1 MKNNYQ
7 TSKERMLL
15 SLYYD
20 YDKDFRKM
28 SLLGLS
34 LLLISAFSI
43 STALPPMLDYY
54 SPTYNASQVELLVSV
69 PSFSV
74 VAMLLLNPF
83 VDKWLNDRQLIM
95 TGLILLSS
103 AGIFPFFVQWYPLV
117 LLSRLV
123 FGMGIGFINAKAI
136 SIISQ
141 RYQGKERIQML
152 GIRGSVELIG
162 GASCSL
168 LVGQLLKIHWT
179 LAFLIYGF
187 GFIILAMYLLFVPP
201 MEQIEKKE
209 IQKSKQGLNKK
220 DFAMILGMALL
231 SGFVICIN
239 SSISLR
245 VPLFQVDGKTI
256 VGGES
261 ALVLSL
267 EQGIGIAAGL
277 SFASLLAHIK
287 NRLLPMAL
295 LCLSIC
301 LFGIALANNLLTL
314 ILSSVGVGFF
324 YSIILTFIFH
334 RLSECIARNL
344 LNKAT
349 AYVLLGCNLG
359 SAVSPYVLK
368 LLALVSSS
376 FSWIFLAYAIV
387 SFLFFL
393 GFLLNSR
400 MVKKA

>member
-1 MKNNYQ
+1 MIMTKIL
-7 TSKERMLL
+7 E
-15 SLYYD
+15 
-20 YDKDFRKM
+20 KM

-301 LFGIALANNLLTL
+301 LFGIALANNLLIL

-324 YSIILTFIFH
+324 YSIVLTIIFY

-387 SFLFFL
+387 SFLLFL

-400 MVKKA
+400 MVKKP

>member
-1 MKNNYQ
+1 MTKILE
-7 TSKERMLL
+7 KI
-15 SLYYD
+15 
-20 YDKDFRKM
+20 

-54 SPTYNASQVELLVSV
+54 SPTYTASQVEL
-69 PSFSV
+69 
-74 VAMLLLNPF
+74 
-83 VDKWLNDRQLIM
+83 
-95 TGLILLSS
+95 LILLSS
-103 AGIFPFFVQWYPLV
+103 AGIFPFFVQWYPVV

-201 MEQIEKKE
+201 MEQTEKKE
-209 IQKSKQGLNKK
+209 SQKSKQGLDKK
-220 DFAMILGMALL
+220 DLAMILGMALL
-231 SGFVICIN
+231 AGFVICIN

-245 VPLFQVDGKTI
+245 VPLFQIDGKTI
-256 VGGES
+256 ASGQS

-267 EQGIGIAAGL
+267 EQGIGIVAGL

-324 YSIILTFIFH
+324 YNIVLTIIFN
-334 RLSECIARNL
+334 RLSERITRNL

-368 LLALVSSS
+368 LLALVSPS
-376 FSWIFLAYAIV
+376 FSWIFLAYAVV
-387 SFLFFL
+387 SFLLFL
-393 GFLLNSR
+393 GFLLNSK
-400 MVKKA
+400 MVKKV

>member
-1 MKNNYQ
+1 MTKILE
-7 TSKERMLL
+7 KI
-15 SLYYD
+15 
-20 YDKDFRKM
+20 

-54 SPTYNASQVELLVSV
+54 SPTYTTSQVELLVSV

-74 VAMLLLNPF
+74 VAMLLLNPL
-83 VDKWLNDRQLIM
+83 VDRWLNDRQLIM

-103 AGIFPFFVQWYPLV
+103 AGIFPFFVQLYPLV

-123 FGMGIGFINAKAI
+123 FGMGIGLINAKAI

-141 RYQGKERIQML
+141 RYQGKERVQML

-201 MEQIEKKE
+201 MEQTEKKE
-209 IQKSKQGLNKK
+209 TQKSKQGLDKK
-220 DFAMILGMALL
+220 DLAMILGMALL
-231 SGFVICIN
+231 AGFVICIN

-245 VPLFQVDGKTI
+245 VPLFQIDGKTI
-256 VGGES
+256 ASGQS

-267 EQGIGIAAGL
+267 EQGIGIVAGL
-277 SFASLLAHIK
+277 SFASLIGHIK
-287 NRLLPMAL
+287 HRLLPMAL
-295 LCLSIC
+295 FCLSTC
-301 LFGIALANNLLTL
+301 LLGISLANNLLIL

-324 YSIILTFIFH
+324 YNIVLTIIFS
-334 RLSECIARNL
+334 RLSERITRNL

-368 LLALVSSS
+368 LLALVSPS
-376 FSWIFLAYAIV
+376 FSWIFLAYAVV
-387 SFLFFL
+387 SFLLFL
-393 GFLLNSR
+393 GFLLNSK

>member
-1 MKNNYQ
+1 MIMTKIL
-7 TSKERMLL
+7 E
-15 SLYYD
+15 
-20 YDKDFRKM
+20 KM

-74 VAMLLLNPF
+74 VAMLLLNSF
-83 VDKWLNDRQLIM
+83 IDKWLSDRQLIV
-95 TGLILLSS
+95 TGLLLLSS
-103 AGIFPFFVQWYPLV
+103 AGIFPFFVQAYPLV
-117 LLSRLV
+117 LLSRIA
-123 FGMGIGFINAKAI
+123 FGMGIGLINAKAI
-136 SIISQ
+136 AIISQ
-141 RYQGKERIQML
+141 RYQGKERVQML
-152 GIRGSVELIG
+152 GIRGSMELIG

-179 LAFLIYGF
+179 FAFLIYGF

-209 IQKSKQGLNKK
+209 VQKSKQGLNKK
-220 DFAMILGMALL
+220 DFAMISGMALL
-231 SGFVICIN
+231 AGFVICIN

-256 VGGES
+256 VSGQS

-267 EQGIGIAAGL
+267 EQGIGILAGL
-277 SFASLLAHIK
+277 SFASLLSHIK

-295 LCLSIC
+295 FYLSIC
-301 LFGIALANNLLTL
+301 LFGIALANNLLIL

-324 YSIILTFIFH
+324 YSIVLTIIFY

-359 SAVSPYVLK
+359 SAVSPYILK

-387 SFLFFL
+387 SFLLFL

-400 MVKKA
+400 VVKKS

>member
-1 MKNNYQ
+1 MIMTKIL
-7 TSKERMLL
+7 E
-15 SLYYD
+15 
-20 YDKDFRKM
+20 KM

-324 YSIILTFIFH
+324 YSIILTIIFH

-387 SFLFFL
+387 SFLLFL

>member
-1 MKNNYQ
+1 MTKILE
-7 TSKERMLL
+7 KI
-15 SLYYD
+15 
-20 YDKDFRKM
+20 

-54 SPTYNASQVELLVSV
+54 GPTYTASQVELLVSV

-83 VDKWLNDRQLIM
+83 VDRWLNDRQLIM

-103 AGIFPFFVQWYPLV
+103 AGIFPFFVQLYPLV

-123 FGMGIGFINAKAI
+123 FGMGIGLINAKAI

-141 RYQGKERIQML
+141 RYQGKERVQML
-152 GIRGSVELIG
+152 GIRGSMELIG

-201 MEQIEKKE
+201 MEQAEKKE
-209 IQKSKQGLNKK
+209 TQKSKQGLDQK
-220 DFAMILGMALL
+220 DLAMILGMALL
-231 SGFVICIN
+231 AGFVICIN

-245 VPLFQVDGKTI
+245 VPLFQIDGKTI
-256 VGGES
+256 ASGQS

-267 EQGIGIAAGL
+267 EQGIGIVAGL
-277 SFASLLAHIK
+277 SFASLIGHIK

-295 LCLSIC
+295 FCLSIC
-301 LFGIALANNLLTL
+301 LLGISLANNLLIL

-324 YSIILTFIFH
+324 YNIILTIIFN
-334 RLSECIARNL
+334 RLSERIAKNL

-359 SAVSPYVLK
+359 SAISPYVLK
-368 LLALVSSS
+368 VLALVSPS
-376 FSWIFLAYAIV
+376 FSWIFLAYALV
-387 SFLFFL
+387 SFLPFL
-393 GFLLNSR
+393 GFLLNSK

>member
-1 MKNNYQ
+1 MIMTKIL
-7 TSKERMLL
+7 E
-15 SLYYD
+15 
-20 YDKDFRKM
+20 KM

-314 ILSSVGVGFF
+314 ILFSVGVGFF

-387 SFLFFL
+387 SFLLFL

-400 MVKKA
+400 MVKKP

>member
-1 MKNNYQ
+1 MIMTKIL
-7 TSKERMLL
+7 E
-15 SLYYD
+15 
-20 YDKDFRKM
+20 KM

-368 LLALVSSS
+368 LLALISPS

-387 SFLFFL
+387 SFLLFL
-393 GFLLNSR
+393 GFFLNAK
-400 MVKKA
+400 MAKKV

>member
-1 MKNNYQ
+1 
-7 TSKERMLL
+7 
-15 SLYYD
+15 
-20 YDKDFRKM
+20 
-28 SLLGLS
+28 
-34 LLLISAFSI
+34 
-43 STALPPMLDYY
+43 
-54 SPTYNASQVELLVSV
+54 
-69 PSFSV
+69 
-74 VAMLLLNPF
+74 
-83 VDKWLNDRQLIM
+83 
-95 TGLILLSS
+95 
-103 AGIFPFFVQWYPLV
+103 
-117 LLSRLV
+117 
-123 FGMGIGFINAKAI
+123 
-136 SIISQ
+136 
-141 RYQGKERIQML
+141 ML

-209 IQKSKQGLNKK
+209 IKKSKQGLNKK

-324 YSIILTFIFH
+324 YSIILTLIFH

-387 SFLFFL
+387 SFLLFL

-400 MVKKA
+400 MVKKP

>member
-1 MKNNYQ
+1 
-7 TSKERMLL
+7 
-15 SLYYD
+15 
-20 YDKDFRKM
+20 M

-54 SPTYNASQVELLVSV
+54 SPTYSAAQVELLVSV

-74 VAMLLLNPF
+74 VAMLLLNSF
-83 VDKWLNDRQLIM
+83 IDKWLSDRQLIV
-95 TGLILLSS
+95 TGLLLLSS
-103 AGIFPFFVQWYPLV
+103 AGIFPFFVQAYPLV
-117 LLSRLV
+117 LLSRIA
-123 FGMGIGFINAKAI
+123 FGMGIGLINAKAI
-136 SIISQ
+136 AIISQ
-141 RYQGKERIQML
+141 RYQGKERVQML
-152 GIRGSVELIG
+152 GIRGSMELIG

-201 MEQIEKKE
+201 MEQTEKKE
-209 IQKSKQGLNKK
+209 AQKSKQGLDKK
-220 DFAMILGMALL
+220 DLAMILGMALL
-231 SGFVICIN
+231 AGFVICIN

-245 VPLFQVDGKTI
+245 VPLFQIDGKTI
-256 VGGES
+256 ASGQS

-267 EQGIGIAAGL
+267 EQGIGIVAGL
-277 SFASLLAHIK
+277 SFASLIGHIK
-287 NRLLPMAL
+287 HRLLPMAL
-295 LCLSIC
+295 FCLSTC
-301 LFGIALANNLLTL
+301 LLGISLANNLLIL

-324 YSIILTFIFH
+324 YNIVLTIIFN
-334 RLSECIARNL
+334 RLSERVTRNL

-368 LLALVSSS
+368 LLALVSPS
-376 FSWIFLAYAIV
+376 FSWIFLAYAVV
-387 SFLFFL
+387 SFLLFL
-393 GFLLNSR
+393 GFLLNSK

>member
-1 MKNNYQ
+1 MIMTKIL
-7 TSKERMLL
+7 E
-15 SLYYD
+15 
-20 YDKDFRKM
+20 KM

-74 VAMLLLNPF
+74 VAMLLLNPL

-103 AGIFPFFVQWYPLV
+103 AGIFPFFVQLYPLV
-117 LLSRLV
+117 LLSRLI
-123 FGMGIGFINAKAI
+123 FGMGIGLINAKAI

-141 RYQGKERIQML
+141 RYQGKERVQML

-201 MEQIEKKE
+201 MEQTEKKE
-209 IQKSKQGLNKK
+209 AQKSKQGLDKK
-220 DFAMILGMALL
+220 DLAMILGMALL
-231 SGFVICIN
+231 AGFVICVN

-256 VGGES
+256 ASGQS

-267 EQGIGIAAGL
+267 EQGIGIVAGL
-277 SFASLLAHIK
+277 SFASLIGHIK
-287 NRLLPMAL
+287 HRLLPMAL
-295 LCLSIC
+295 FCLSTC
-301 LFGIALANNLLTL
+301 LLGISLANNLLIL

-324 YSIILTFIFH
+324 YNIVLTIIFN
-334 RLSECIARNL
+334 RLSERVTRNL

-368 LLALVSSS
+368 LLALVSPS
-376 FSWIFLAYAIV
+376 FSWIFLAYAVV
-387 SFLFFL
+387 SFLLFL
-393 GFLLNSR
+393 GFLLNSK

>member
-1 MKNNYQ
+1 MTKILE
-7 TSKERMLL
+7 KI
-15 SLYYD
+15 
-20 YDKDFRKM
+20 

-54 SPTYNASQVELLVSV
+54 GPTYTASQVELLVSV

-83 VDKWLNDRQLIM
+83 VDRWLNDRQLIM

-103 AGIFPFFVQWYPLV
+103 AGIFPFFVQLYPLV

-123 FGMGIGFINAKAI
+123 FGMGIGLINAKAI

-141 RYQGKERIQML
+141 RYQGKERVQML
-152 GIRGSVELIG
+152 GVRGSMELIG

-201 MEQIEKKE
+201 MEQAEKKE
-209 IQKSKQGLNKK
+209 TQKSKQGLDQK
-220 DFAMILGMALL
+220 DLAMILGMALL
-231 SGFVICIN
+231 AGFVICIN

-245 VPLFQVDGKTI
+245 VPLFQIDGKTI
-256 VGGES
+256 ASGQS

-267 EQGIGIAAGL
+267 EQGIGIVAGL
-277 SFASLLAHIK
+277 SFASLIGHIK
-287 NRLLPMAL
+287 HRLLPMAL
-295 LCLSIC
+295 FCLSIC
-301 LFGIALANNLLTL
+301 LLGISLANNLLIL

-324 YSIILTFIFH
+324 YSIVLTIIFY

-359 SAVSPYVLK
+359 SAVSPYILK

-387 SFLFFL
+387 SFLLFL

-400 MVKKA
+400 VVKKA